1 MLSMLT
7 PEENRALRECLTLAH
22 VHRKRFLLAVVFGT
36 IGLGSSIALAAT
48 SAWLIARASQRP
60 PVLDLTIAAT
70 SVRMFGISKALFRY
84 AERLSSHWVALAGMG
99 HLRAGIYSRLAD
111 GPGDAVASLRRGD
124 LLARTGADV
133 DRIGDTL
140 VKAVLPAC
148 VALTTGVLSVAI
160 VGFLSPAIGAVLAAC
175 LLFSG
180 VVGPLLAGRGAR
192 IAERRRTA
200 DQAELAALS
209 LAMLEGSAELRISGE
224 MSKLEAAREELE
236 ARLRRHRDA
245 AARPAAGAVV
255 VDQIALGVAVIAALL
270 IGIPQVTSG
279 ALPPVQLAVCVLTPL
294 AAFEGTAMLGPAAL
308 ALVRAGQSATRIA
321 PLIAQR
327 AETTEEATLEPII
340 EARDLVVGWPGGPD
354 VAGPVDLTVRPGEK
368 IAIVGPSGIGKST
381 LLATLSGLVEP
392 HAGSVS
398 IGGHPAHR
406 LSRASVSQVVTVTAE
421 DAHIFHTSLMENL
434 RVARRD
440 LTEEEALDAL
450 ERAGLGDWLA
460 ALPSGLDTMLGSGAT
475 TVSGGE
481 RRRLLLAR
489 ALCTNAPILALDEP
503 AEHLDPD
510 LADELMRDLL
520 TSDLGIIVVTHRLR
534 GLEAADEVIRLGET
548 IDRGTHAELLARNRD
563 HAWAARQEEICNR

>member
-1 MLSMLT
+1 MLT
-7 PEENRALRECLTLAH
+7 PEENAALRECLALAQ
-22 VHRKRFLLAVVFGT
+22 VNRKRFALAVLFGT

-48 SAWLIARASQRP
+48 SAWLIARASQMP
-60 PVLDLTIAAT
+60 PVLDLTVAAT

-99 HLRAGIYSRLAD
+99 HLRAGIYARLAD
-111 GPGDAVASLRRGD
+111 GPGDAVVSLHRGD

-148 VALTTGVLSVAI
+148 VALATGVVSVAI

-180 VVGPLLAGRGAR
+180 IVGPLLAGRGAR
-192 IAERRRTA
+192 LSESRRTA

-209 LAMLEGSAELRISGE
+209 LAMLEGSAELRVSGE
-224 MSKLEAAREELE
+224 MSKLTAARTELE
-236 ARLRRHRDA
+236 ARLRKHRDE

-255 VDQIALGVAVIAALL
+255 VDQIALGIAVIAALL

-308 ALVRAGQSATRIA
+308 ALIRAGQSATRIA
-321 PLIAQR
+321 PLITAAPEVTSS
-327 AETTEEATLEPII
+327 AELDPVI
-340 EARDLVVGWPGGPD
+340 EARNLVVGWPGGPD
-354 VAGPVDLTVRPGEK
+354 IAGPIDLTIRPGDK
-368 IAIVGPSGIGKST
+368 LAIVGPSGIGKST
-381 LLATLSGLVEP
+381 LLATLAGLVEP
-392 HAGSVS
+392 HAGSVT
-398 IGGHPAHR
+398 IGGHE
-406 LSRASVSQVVTVTAE
+406 ASQLARSCVSKVVTVTAE

-440 LTEEEALDAL
+440 LTEDEAIDAL
-450 ERAGLGDWLA
+450 RRAGLGDWFD
-460 ALPSGLDTMLGSGAT
+460 ALPAGLDTMLGSGAT

-489 ALCTNAPILALDEP
+489 ALCTHAPILALDEP
-503 AEHLDPD
+503 AEHLDPE
-510 LADELMRDLL
+510 LADELMADLL
-520 TSDLGIIVVTHRLR
+520 ASGLGIIVVTHRLT
-534 GLEAADEVIRLGET
+534 GLQHADEVIRLGEQ
-548 IDRGTHAELLARNRD
+548 IDRGTHAELLARNPE
-563 HAWAARQEEICNR
+563 HAWAAEQEESCNR